1 MSEQEIL
8 DGNKLIAE
16 FMGAKYNSK
25 LDLVNLG
32 ANHKLVGINELQYHS
47 SWDWIMP
54 SWSKLSSY
62 LLDNDIDKLNELT
75 NKMIGCIAKNDILN
89 AQKLVVEGI
98 KFVQ

>member
-54 SWSKLSSY
+54 VV
-62 LLDNDIDKLNELT
+62 DKIRKTGKIVLIEFH
-75 NKMIGCIAKNDILN
+75 DEE
-89 AQKLVVEGI
+89 VVCQIRHTWEFWR
-98 KFVQ
+98 K